1 MIRLNKDYNNA
12 ASRPCIEAVPV
23 MMAENYELFKTS
35 SHFDSSAKHPDWS
48 GGGKSGV
55 QALAPSA

>member
-23 MMAENYELFKTS
+23 TMAEDYEPFKTS
-35 SHFDSSAKHPDWS
+35 SHFDSNAKHLDCS

-55 QALAPSA
+55 QAL